1 MTQNQN
7 LNHYTLIQ
15 QHNVVNKV
23 VNLLSEPFTDK
34 CRYIKIDFEYRCEN
48 SPYAEIVITR
58 EDIEVIINFY
68 DSETINVSLYDY
80 FTGRRVQT
88 DFKQFD
94 TDCLDDDF
102 TKYLDNSVGIKY
114 DD

>member
-1 MTQNQN
+1 MTQDQN

-15 QHNVVNKV
+15 QHKTVNKIIS
-23 VNLLSEPFTDK
+23 LLSEPFTNK
-34 CRYIKIDFEYRCEN
+34 CQYIKTDFEYKGE
-48 SPYAEIVITR
+48 SDPYAEIVITR

-68 DSETINVSLYDY
+68 NSETINVSLYDH

-94 TDCLDDDF
+94 TDCLGDDF
-102 TKYLDNSVGIKY
+102 TKYLDNSVGVKY
-114 DD
+114 DN